1 MATRMD
7 HDKADELLEQDLC
20 RHTADLKPRTQPWAK
35 QVLNTSAN
43 ASFWTPVATACL
55 PQGGNEVSSDRWAH
69 QRSPLAGSARAL
81 EAKSIFADIGLGK
94 HGLCDALM
102 TNQPDAYDPAASVQG
117 QFSPP
122 SDWCLDQHHWRTPTS
137 ASRIEAGS
145 SDLNVR
151 LLWNGGALQG

>member
-69 QRSPLAGSARAL
+69 QRSPLPLRRAPWRLSRSSQTSGL
-81 EAKSIFADIGLGK
+81 ESMA
-94 HGLCDALM
+94 CVM
-102 TNQPDAYDPAASVQG
+102 
-117 QFSPP
+117 
-122 SDWCLDQHHWRTPTS
+122 R
-137 ASRIEAGS
+137 
-145 SDLNVR
+145 
-151 LLWNGGALQG
+151 